1 MGLGYFA
8 YALQWYLRKQ
18 GKFDGASIRTRQKDD
33 GSFELFEWKVEGME
47 KPTENEIKSI
57 MVQYHDAGRPLDKKN
72 DN

>member
-1 MGLGYFA
+1 MEYFA
-8 YALQWYLRKQ
+8 YALQWYLQKQ
-18 GKFDGASIRTRQKDD
+18 GKFDGASIRTRQLAT
-33 GSFELFEWKVEGME
+33 GEFELFEWKVEGME